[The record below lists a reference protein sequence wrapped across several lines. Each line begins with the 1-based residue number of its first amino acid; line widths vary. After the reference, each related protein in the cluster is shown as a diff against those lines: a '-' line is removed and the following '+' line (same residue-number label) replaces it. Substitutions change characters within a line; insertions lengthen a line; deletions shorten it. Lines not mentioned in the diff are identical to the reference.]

1 VDAIIDSY
9 GLAAVCLVLFL
20 KGAGLPIPVPGD
32 LLLLAAAAQAASGRL
47 VLWEAFGAVLVAV
60 VLGGVVQFVL
70 VRGSG
75 RQLLL
80 RFGRYIGLTTARV
93 EAAAGTVRRAGPIGV
108 ALFVLTPG
116 VRTLAIPA
124 CGLALVPWRIFVPG
138 LVVGSAVDV
147 TLHFVLG
154 VAGGHLLTGLVPA
167 SALPWVLVSSLIVLA
182 LVGLVGWR
190 WLKRRRS
197 QPQPL
202 ESLGAL
208 PAWEQAA
215 CPACLV
221 LGAALAPGRLASSA
235 AATMLTQTS

>member
-1 VDAIIDSY
+1 MDAIIDSY

-47 VLWEAFGAVLVAV
+47 ALWEAFGTVLLAV
-60 VLGGVVQFVL
+60 VLGGVVQFLL

-80 RFGRYIGLTTARV
+80 RFGRYIGLTAARV
-93 EAAAGTVRRAGPIGV
+93 ETAAATVRRAGPVGV

-147 TLHFVLG
+147 TLHFALG
-154 VAGGHLLTGLVPA
+154 VAGGRLLTGLVPP
-167 SALPWVLVSSLIVLA
+167 SALPWAVLGILIVLA
-182 LVGLVGWR
+182 VVGLVGWR
-190 WLKRRRS
+190 WLKRRTSR
-197 QPQPL
+197 PQPL
-202 ESLGAL
+202 ESVGVV

-221 LGAALAPGRLASSA
+221 LGAALAPGRLPSGAAS
-235 AATMLTQTS
+235 TRLTQMR

>member
-1 VDAIIDSY
+1 
-9 GLAAVCLVLFL
+9 
-20 KGAGLPIPVPGD
+20 VPGD

-47 VLWEAFGAVLVAV
+47 VLWEAFGAVLLAV

-75 RQLLL
+75 RHLLL
-80 RFGRYIGLTTARV
+80 RFGRYIGLTATRV
-93 EAAAGTVRRAGPIGV
+93 EAAAGTVRRAGLIGV

-116 VRTLAIPA
+116 VRTVAIPA

-147 TLHFVLG
+147 TLHFALG
-154 VAGGHLLTGLVPA
+154 VAGGRLLTGLVPT
-167 SALPWVLVSSLIVLA
+167 SALPWVMLGILIVLA

-190 WLKRRRS
+190 WLKRRKS
-197 QPQPL
+197 SPQPL
-202 ESLGAL
+202 EAVGVL

-221 LGAALAPGRLASSA
+221 LGAALAPERLTSGV
-235 AATMLTQTS
+235 ATTMPTQTS

>member
-1 VDAIIDSY
+1 MNVDAIVDSY

-20 KGAGLPIPVPGD
+20 KGTGLPIPVPGD
-32 LLLLAAAAQAASGRL
+32 LLLLAAAAQVASGRL
-47 VLWEAFGAVLVAV
+47 LLWDAFGAVLLAV
-60 VLGGVVQFVL
+60 VLGGVVQFLL

-80 RFGRYIGLTTARV
+80 RFGRYLGLTAARV
-93 EAAAGTVRRAGPIGV
+93 EAAAGTVRRAGPMGV

-147 TLHFVLG
+147 ALHFALG
-154 VAGGHLLTGLVPA
+154 VAGGRLLSGLVPA
-167 SALPWVLVSSLIVLA
+167 SALPWVVLSILIVLA
-182 LVGLVGWR
+182 LVGLVGWQ
-190 WLKRRRS
+190 WLKRRTSR
-197 QPQPL
+197 PQPL
-202 ESLGAL
+202 EVLGVL

-221 LGAALAPGRLASSA
+221 LGAALAPERLSSSA
-235 AATMLTQTS
+235 ATPC